1 MVSSTALFYQE
12 SEKKKKRKK
21 KRTFSAPTALPATHI
36 PKPVKPITSVV
47 ATTNAFAPSNA
58 PSILS
63 PSPSPSP
70 LEAVSDDKGMSDEPY
85 NAFSSRALNNRL
97 LIVSGDTSVST
108 TEPTADWDPSPKCLM
123 SSSETGISAD
133 ILALE

>member
-1 MVSSTALFYQE
+1 MVSSTALFIRKNE
-12 SEKKKKRKK
+12 RKKKK

-36 PKPVKPITSVV
+36 PRPVKPITSVV
-47 ATTNAFAPSNA
+47 AITNAFAPSNA

-70 LEAVSDDKGMSDEPY
+70 LEAVSDDNGMSDEPY
-85 NAFSSRALNNRL
+85 KAFSSRALNNRL
-97 LIVSGDTSVST
+97 LIVSGDTFVST
-108 TEPTADWDPSPKCLM
+108 TEPTAGWDPSPKCLM